1 MPMKEDEMFE
11 GIAPQEENE
20 VVEKMPTIV
29 EDADDIPKE
38 KTDGRRKK
46 RVVSEA
52 TKERLREQLKR
63 GRETSARNRAAKA
76 MEKKIAKEDE
86 QKKRAKVIADYNDRN
101 DKTKKAMSEND
112 ALRKRLAELE
122 EIVKKR
128 SAKSPEPVQNSPSPP
143 PSPKERPPTPRAKR
157 QSPVKQ
163 QTPAKKQ
170 PPPATAK
177 HCVPN
182 RPKSPPM
189 SDAQRQ
195 RLLMSRL
202 RGV

>member
-20 VVEKMPTIV
+20 VIEKMPTIV

-112 ALRKRLAELE
+112 ALKKRLAELE

-128 SAKSPEPVQNSPSPP
+128 SVKSPEPIQNSPSPP
-143 PSPKERPPTPRAKR
+143 PSPKERPPTPRVKR
-157 QSPVKQ
+157 QSPAKQ
-163 QTPAKKQ
+163 QTPAAKQ
-170 PPPATAK
+170 PPPPATKRSA
-177 HCVPN
+177 PSQ
-182 RPKSPPM
+182 PKPPQM
-189 SDAQRQ
+189 TDAQRQ
-195 RLLMSRL
+195 RLLMSQL